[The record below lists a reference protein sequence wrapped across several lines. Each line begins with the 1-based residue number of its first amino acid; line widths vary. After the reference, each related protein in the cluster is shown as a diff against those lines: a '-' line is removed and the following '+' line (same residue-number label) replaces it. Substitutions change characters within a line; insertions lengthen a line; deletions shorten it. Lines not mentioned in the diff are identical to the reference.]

1 MEGGDGS
8 SWASPA
14 PGNGCLDAVSPDP
27 AKELPSGRG
36 TSFVAQ
42 PDRGEAMTE
51 TRRLIVT
58 GLVQGVGFRYAMAA
72 QARLL
77 GVSGW
82 VRNRR
87 DGSVEAMIAGS
98 AGQIEEMLAWS
109 RVGPAGAA
117 VDQVIVETGCGEYSG
132 FEFRPTA

>member
-1 MEGGDGS
+1 ME
-8 SWASPA
+8 
-14 PGNGCLDAVSPDP
+14 V
-27 AKELPSGRG
+27 
-36 TSFVAQ
+36 
-42 PDRGEAMTE
+42 
-51 TRRLIVT
+51 RRLVIT

-77 GVSGW
+77 GVNGW

-109 RVGPAGAA
+109 RQGPGGAA
-117 VDQVIVETGCGEYSG
+117 VDSVAVEAGGGEYSG
-132 FEFRPTA
+132 FELRPTA